1 MRMIPR
7 RNGRRRPAQ
16 SWSLYGW
23 GWKTA
28 TRSPERCRGSSQPY
42 SVAHG
47 GGALGS
53 RRPPSRALARVARP
67 QRCRGAPPAP
77 DCSPLGDRCTLDTA
91 RHIED
96 SSTWSQSLRGRGT
109 SRNSTGGSRTA
120 EARRPAA
127 WRRGARSRTRTSPA
141 CRRGSWLG
149 VASRAHFGILALLS
163 HFPRFKPLCIRPSS
177 SFLHTT
183 RPLRLCKG
191 Y

>member
-28 TRSPERCRGSSQPY
+28 TRSPERCQGSSQPY

-141 CRRGSWLG
+141 CRRGSWLW
-149 VASRAHFGILALLS
+149 VASRAHFGILALFS
-163 HFPRFKPLCIRPSS
+163 HFPTRFISNTVICYAQRFFVS
-177 SFLHTT
+177 
-183 RPLRLCKG
+183 
-191 Y
+191 